1 MKKLDVVK
9 KEQRLSRSRRI
20 QSMQI
25 LGQRER
31 PFSNKKSKINPFVA
45 ESHLESN
52 CKRFRQKALENSN
65 LEPETPLKKTH
76 SNNGGNKTNQY
87 NEAKE
92 KL

>member
-9 KEQRLSRSRRI
+9 KELLSNFCRLQSI
-20 QSMQI
+20 QI
-25 LGQRER
+25 IGQRKK

-45 ESHLESN
+45 KSPLESN
-52 CKRFRQKALENSN
+52 CKRFRQKAIENSN
-65 LEPETPLKKTH
+65 LEPGTQLKKKH